1 MRLAEAS
8 ILLFHVLES
17 LEFCFPAAL
26 QFAGDKPIFGFDD
39 AVLPFRSFR
48 VIASALHT
56 LFPVAVQAFSFF
68 LKLASGAEA

>member
-1 MRLAEAS
+1 MRLAEAR

-26 QFAGDKPIFGFDD
+26 QFAGDKSIFGFDD
-39 AVLPFRSFR
+39 SVLPFRSLR

-68 LKLASGAEA
+68 LKFASGAEA